1 MEVVIRMQIRQSKS
15 FLSCIALFLF
25 LMTISIS
32 SADVDM
38 KDLEE
43 IQYVTEN
50 EHLTFDVIAWNEKN
64 INDYIN
70 I

>member
-1 MEVVIRMQIRQSKS
+1 MQIRQSK
-15 FLSCIALFLF
+15 LLCIALFLF

-38 KDLEE
+38 EDIEE

-64 INDYIN
+64 INDILTFDVR
-70 I
+70 